1 MYEVNMR
8 SGWYEWF
15 WVMIMMILMKTVV
28 MRSISLSMWV
38 IDDDRMSWR
47 VSMNWSWIVE
57 WNDNWWEWVDLS
69 RFLWKNWDRMMNRYC
84 VDNGDELMMMLI
96 YGVLSVNDIWW
107 MKRQSGFSIWVDWI
121 CFELLW
127 LGELIRICDSVLKE
141 KRIGLN
147 EWWLDPMTSER
158 VDIIVL
164 FWRNDIDIENQSRLK
179 SLLVR

>member
-1 MYEVNMR
+1 
-8 SGWYEWF
+8 
-15 WVMIMMILMKTVV
+15 MMILMKTVV

-127 LGELIRICDSVLKE
+127 LGELIRICEKENWIEWMMIGSYDFRESWYHSSLLKE
-141 KRIGLN
+141 WYWYW
-147 EWWLDPMTSER
+147 ES
-158 VDIIVL
+158 V
-164 FWRNDIDIENQSRLK
+164 
-179 SLLVR
+179 